1 MSDRLYDLLPAALR
15 RRDLEAGGVLRA
27 LLDAFTGQADL
38 VDAELARMGE
48 DWFIETCQEWL
59 VPYLGDLLGVRGL
72 HPVQGVPGTAGRAWV
87 ANTLGF
93 RRRKGTLA
101 MLEQLSRDTTG
112 WPAKAVEFFELL
124 SATQNLNHLRL
135 HRPATADLRRGE
147 ALELVDGPFDTFAHT
162 VDVRRIGAGG
172 RHNIPNV
179 GLYLW
184 PVSSYWLPKATAFA
198 LADPGTYAV
207 DPLGADRP
215 LFMPPR
221 PETDIEHFAAEENV
235 PGLLRRRPLFAELEA
250 LRAGAPP
257 GTFFGDRPVFRVHR
271 AEAPGDPLSEVD
283 PVDVQV
289 CDLTVW
295 RRPTVAGRVAV
306 DPVLGRVALP
316 DGDVPDR
323 LAVSHAYGGVADV
336 GAGSYSRRGDLG
348 PVLDRP
354 VTWQLAVSVSEPPVP
369 GEVVADVAAAVAE
382 WNDYQDA
389 HPGTVGLI
397 TILDSHR
404 YAADLTA
411 SARPRVGA
419 GARLSIVAASWPV
432 IPDASGPPGST
443 VRPLGRIEPSG
454 LRPCLT
460 GRIEVLGT
468 AAEDEEPGEF
478 CLDGLLV
485 DGDVRVVGAAP
496 ANLGALRLRHT
507 GVVPGKGGVQVN
519 SANPR
524 LSVELYRCLSGP
536 VKLPATVTSLE
547 ITESVVQQETARAID
562 APEAAVSVVACTIL
576 GQTVAKELYASDCLF
591 TQKVKIERTQSG
603 CVRFSHVPPASLTP
617 RRHRC
622 QPDLALEAGGAP
634 DAQIIARV
642 TPAFVAEDFGHFGY
656 AQLTPGTAPELSTGA
671 DDGTEMGVFGVVH
684 RPQRLANLTGALDEY
699 LPFGLAAAPLP
710 VSPASRS
717 EK

>member
-1 MSDRLYDLLPAALR
+1 MSDRLYELLPADLR

-27 LLDAFTGQADL
+27 VLTAFADQADT
-38 VDAELARMGE
+38 VDAEISGAGE
-48 DWFIETCQEWL
+48 DWFIETCQEWI

-72 HPVQGVPGTAGRAWV
+72 HPIEGVPGTAGRSWV

-93 RRRKGTLA
+93 RSRKGTLA
-101 MLEQLSRDTTG
+101 MLEQLARDTTG

-124 SATQNLNHLRL
+124 SATQNLNHLRM
-135 HRPATADLRRGE
+135 HRPATADLRLGD

-162 VDVRRIGAGG
+162 TDVRRIGAGG
-172 RHNIPNV
+172 RYNIPNV
-179 GLYLW
+179 GLFLW
-184 PVSSYWLPKATAFA
+184 PVTSYWLAKGTARP
-198 LADPGTYAV
+198 LADPGTYSV
-207 DPLGADRP
+207 DPLGNDRP

-221 PETDIEHFAAEENV
+221 PETGIDQFAAEENV
-235 PGLLRRRPLFAELEA
+235 PGLLRRRPLYAELEA
-250 LRAGAPP
+250 IRAGAPP
-257 GTFFGDRPVFRVHR
+257 GTYFGDPPVFRVHR
-271 AEAPGDPLSEVD
+271 ANAPGEPLSEVD
-283 PVDVQV
+283 ASDLQV
-289 CDLTVW
+289 CDLTGW

-316 DGDVPDR
+316 AGDVPAR

-369 GEVVADVAAAVAE
+369 GEVVADMAAAVAA
-382 WNDYQDA
+382 WNEYQDA

-397 TILDSHR
+397 AVLDNHR
-404 YAADLTA
+404 YPADLTGA
-411 SARPRVGA
+411 ARPRVGA

-432 IPDASGPPGST
+432 LPDPDGPPGAT
-443 VRPLGRIEPSG
+443 IRPLGRIEPSG
-454 LRPCLT
+454 LRPCLF
-460 GRIEVLGT
+460 GGVEVLGT
-468 AAEDEEPGEF
+468 AADADEPGEF

-485 DGDVRVVGAAP
+485 DGDVHVVGAAP

-507 GVVPGKGGVQVN
+507 SVVPGQGGVRVDTGN
-519 SANPR
+519 AR
-524 LSVELYRCLSGP
+524 LLVSLYRCLSGP
-536 VKLPATVTSLE
+536 VTLPATVTSLDLA
-547 ITESVVQQETARAID
+547 ESVVQQEDASAIY
-562 APEAAVSVVACTIL
+562 APEAAASIVACTVL
-576 GQTVAKELYASDCLF
+576 GETIAKELYASDTIF
-591 TQKVKIERTQSG
+591 TRTVTIERTQTG
-603 CVRFSHVPPASLTP
+603 CARFSFVPPSSVTP

-622 QPDLALEAGGAP
+622 QPDLALKAGGAP
-634 DAQIIARV
+634 AAQIIARV
-642 TPAFVAEDFGHFGY
+642 TPAFVAEDFGHFGF

-684 RPQRLANLTGALDEY
+684 RPQRLANLAGALDEY